1 MFFVAAGKRGL
12 GFWLSIAGGEVLSI
26 LLSVYYF
33 RHFKGKYHYA

>member
-12 GFWLSIAGGEVLSI
+12 GFWLSMPAAEVLSI